1 MSVPLLTY
9 HPPNIRQP
17 NHNLS
22 LSLPFSLRTRSV
34 IYPPP
39 RVLANE
45 LVKGPQFL
53 VQVTIVLAPRVGL
66 SRDGLRQL
74 ASSRE
79 WEIRRDQAALYSPGG
94 RHIHR
99 NWV

>member
-1 MSVPLLTY
+1 MSLQHRSLT
-9 HPPNIRQP
+9 PII
-17 NHNLS
+17 LV
-22 LSLPFSLRTRSV
+22 SLRTRSV

-45 LVKGPQFL
+45 LVKGPHFL

-79 WEIRRDQAALYSPGG
+79 WEISRDQAAHPGG
-94 RHIHR
+94 RHVHR
-99 NWV
+99 NWGERP